1 MWGIDTIKDFA
12 QTVSRAVKQ
21 RRQKKLAEIAEIE
34 RRERESLVKGLATK
48 FAKAHA
54 DCEQNNKKMSLVEL
68 SLKEIMFIERD
79 IQTWARHFRVR
90 KIYEPMR

>member
-1 MWGIDTIKDFA
+1 MLGIDTIRQFA
-12 QTVSRAVKQ
+12 QKINRAVKQ

-34 RRERESLVKGLATK
+34 RKDR
-48 FAKAHA
+48 
-54 DCEQNNKKMSLVEL
+54 DNKTASLVEL

-90 KIYEPMR
+90 KIYEPS

>member
-1 MWGIDTIKDFA
+1 MWGIDTIKQFA
-12 QTVSRAVKQ
+12 LTVSRAVKQ

-34 RRERESLVKGLATK
+34 RRERESLVKGLAIK

-54 DCEQNNKKMSLVEL
+54 DCEQNNKNFSAVEL
-68 SLKEIMFIERD
+68 SLKEIIFIERD

-90 KIYEPMR
+90 KIYEPMS

>member
-1 MWGIDTIKDFA
+1 MLGIDTIRQFA
-12 QTVSRAVKQ
+12 QKINRAVKQ

-34 RRERESLVKGLATK
+34 RKDREALVKGLATK
-48 FAKAHA
+48 FARAHA
-54 DCEQNNKKMSLVEL
+54 DCEQNNKTASLVEL

-90 KIYEPMR
+90 KIYEPS